1 MPAAAHDLDLFAD
14 AEAPARQL
22 SVPNAHL
29 IEGNAQALAL
39 LQRAETLAEACETL
53 NEAYRLGKPLV
64 SDAAY
69 DQCFVLGLRQ
79 QDPDHPF
86 LHRVE
91 PEPLSLDLPTVRHA
105 TPMLSTWKGYDLEAV
120 ERYLQQVTRAA
131 VEEGVAPDALRFR
144 LTPKL
149 DGIAGVD
156 DGDRLVT
163 RGDGLQGQDI
173 TRIIELGV
181 VMQGGRGRGR
191 GELVCDRAFFHAKLG
206 KGTEHNQEHP
216 RNFVAGF
223 VSADSVKP
231 HHRLALEAGA
241 IRFVPFAELP
251 ERIVTAD
258 ELRVG
263 WETLYDSVVADNAYE
278 TDGMVVEATDASLR
292 HAMGATS
299 SHERAV
305 MAIKRQGESAVSTV
319 LAVRL
324 TTGRTGRI
332 IPTLLIKPVVLS
344 GATVSKVT
352 AHTAKNLLAQG
363 LGEGAK
369 ARFVRSGEVIPK
381 LIEVLEPAKTP
392 LVVTHCPSCGTEAV
406 EIGEHL
412 ECPNASGCSA
422 QAESR
427 LRHWFHTL
435 GNVDLFGRET
445 VARLVAAGITE
456 LPAIYAMAADDFAA
470 LGFGPGQS
478 ANLVA
483 QLERSRRE
491 PVMTWRWL
499 AAFGIR
505 HLGRGDARKLLQA
518 IPLDDLG
525 SVTAEQ
531 IAAIDGFG
539 PKTSPEIAA
548 TLRDMWPLILH
559 MRVLGFALEDETPAT
574 EAGADQ
580 PLAGQVICF
589 TGTMVG
595 ASRKDM
601 EAQAMA
607 MGAQVQSAV
616 NGKTTLLVAGDKA
629 GSKVAKAEK
638 LNDSGKGSIR
648 ILTEQDYR
656 HAFAPQA

>member
-1 MPAAAHDLDLFAD
+1 MPAADHDLDLFAD

-39 LQRAETLAEACETL
+39 LERAATLAEACETL
-53 NEAYRLGKPLV
+53 NEAYRLGEPLV

-105 TPMLSTWKGYDLEAV
+105 TPMLSTSKAYDLEAV
-120 ERYLQQVTRAA
+120 ERYIQQVTRAA

-149 DGIAGVD
+149 DGIAGLD

-206 KGTEHNQEHP
+206 KGTEYDQEHP

-241 IRFVPFAELP
+241 IRFVPFSDLP

-258 ELRVG
+258 ELREG
-263 WETLYDSVVADNAYE
+263 WETLYDTVVADNAYE
-278 TDGMVVEATDASLR
+278 TDGMVVEVTDASLR

-344 GATVSKVT
+344 GATVSKAT
-352 AHTAKNLLAQG
+352 AHTAKNLLALG
-363 LGEGAK
+363 LGEGAQ

-381 LIEVLEPAKTP
+381 LVEVLAPAKTP
-392 LVVTHCPSCGTEAV
+392 LAVTRCPSCGTEAV
-406 EIGEHL
+406 EEGEHMV
-412 ECPNASGCSA
+412 CRNVSGCSA

-456 LPAIYAMAADDFAA
+456 LPAIYAMAADDFSA